1 MRGLANILRHAAG
14 VATVLCFLLT
24 TAIFAQFDTATVLG
38 TVRDDSGNAVV
49 GARVTLTNLG
59 TGIEATATT
68 DENGAYQFLNVKLG
82 TYKVSA
88 EAKGFSTA
96 VASGITA
103 TVGARQRVDL
113 TLKVGALTETVQ
125 VTDAASLVETETS
138 DRGQIIN
145 RQQIVELPLNGRQYS
160 ALALLSTGIRQS
172 TLAQNVDS
180 QGGDAREGSFNA
192 NGLRSTFNNFLLDG
206 VDNNSYG
213 TSNQNFSNQAM
224 QVSPD
229 ALEEFKVVTNNM
241 SAEFGR
247 SGGAVINASVK
258 SGTNQLHGSLWEF
271 VRNTN
276 LNAIGFFKP
285 LGGVKPVLQ
294 RNQFGGVVGGP
305 IRRNK
310 TFFFLS
316 YEGFREVS
324 RVPVFSSLPT
334 LNDRIGLF
342 DKPVRNPLTNET
354 FAANTPIPTN
364 KITPFGLKVLADLPT
379 PTIAGRANNFQY
391 SPRSKDFNDKFDL
404 KFDHHF
410 NARINAFMRIGQ
422 RKSNVFNEPV
432 IPGPSGGS
440 GNGFTRV
447 LNQQLAGAVT
457 WTPTASSLLEFR
469 LGLTRTRAGKQPVG
483 IGGPSMK
490 TLFGITGLPE
500 DATLT
505 GPLTTQNITGF
516 TSLGRRASNPQWQ
529 HPFVVNPKVNYSF
542 MLGRHS
548 LKTGYEYQRIHTEI
562 MDVNPL
568 YGQDVYG
575 GNFSRPTNGV
585 ADSATYNV
593 ADFLFG
599 LRSQYQLVNFFIA
612 QYRQR
617 MHFGYVQDD
626 FKVNSKLTLNL
637 GMRYEYAT
645 PQWERD
651 NRVSNFDPATN
662 AIVTPTGNSLAQ
674 RSLLNP
680 DRNNWG
686 PRIGFAYSGPFKVT
700 ARGGFGIS
708 YNHFNRAG
716 TSNLLAVNGPQVV
729 NGVTNQLPTDA
740 TFRTTLQGY
749 PADFT
754 SPSSFRPLNAS
765 VKYIPRD
772 LPSSYVQSW
781 FLSLQREVARNTL
794 VDIAYVGNR
803 AVKLPMVADLN
814 QARPNGT
821 TENATLQARRRIA
834 TFAAIN
840 AYFPGGWSNY
850 HGLQARIERR
860 VAGGLYVLNSFTW
873 SKAMDNSSQVLENPN
888 GNSPGP
894 QNYFNLAAEKGVS
907 AYDQTLTNVTS
918 VVWDAPLGKGRR
930 FGDKMPAV
938 ADAVVGGWQL
948 SFINDMWSGQPI
960 TLTYSPAAAFQ
971 VGSSNPRPNVVGEV
985 LAPDGQ
991 RTITNYFNAAN
1002 VVIPTDRSQ
1011 PFGNAGRNI
1020 ARSHSF
1026 YQVDLGL
1033 HKNFRLPWEG
1043 TKLQF
1048 RGEFF
1053 NLLNKTNFFPADGNR
1068 SNASFGAI
1076 NRTFAPRQIQL
1087 ALKLTF

>member
-1 MRGLANILRHAAG
+1 MKCFSRLLRRAAEVG
-14 VATVLCFLLT
+14 VVLCFLFT
-24 TAIFAQFDTATVLG
+24 TQSFAQFDTAAVLG
-38 TVRDDSGNAVV
+38 TIRDASDNVV
-49 GARVTLTNLG
+49 AGAKVTLTNSG
-59 TGIEATATT
+59 TGITATAMT
-68 DENGAYQFLNVKLG
+68 DENGNYQFLNVKIG

-88 EAKGFSTA
+88 EMTGFSTA
-96 VASGITA
+96 VTDAL
-103 TVGARQRVDL
+103 TVTVNARQRVDMV
-113 TLKVGALTETVQ
+113 LKVGSLTETVQ
-125 VTDAASLVETETS
+125 VTGGVSLVEGESS
-138 DRGQIIN
+138 DRGQVIN

-247 SGGAVINASVK
+247 SGGATINASVK
-258 SGTNQLHGSLWEF
+258 SGTNQFHGALWEF

-276 LNAIGFFKP
+276 FNAVGFFKP

-294 RNQFGGVVGGP
+294 RNQFGGVMGGP
-305 IRRNK
+305 IRRNS

-324 RVPVFSSLPT
+324 RVPVFTSIPT

-354 FAANTPIPTN
+354 FAANTAIPTN
-364 KITPFGLKVLADLPT
+364 KITPFALQVLKNLPT

-404 KFDHHF
+404 KFDQQI
-410 NARINAFMRIGQ
+410 NARTTAFVRIGQ

-432 IPGPSGGS
+432 IPGASGGS

-447 LNQQLAGAVT
+447 LNQQIAGAIT
-457 WTPTASSLLEFR
+457 RTPTTTSLLEFR
-469 LGLTRTRAGKQPVG
+469 MGITRTRAGKEPVG

-490 TLFGITGLPE
+490 ELFGITGLPE
-500 DATLT
+500 DRTLT

-516 TSLGRRASNPQWQ
+516 TSLGRRPSNPQWQ
-529 HPFVVNPKVNYSF
+529 HPFVINPKVNYSF
-542 MLGRHS
+542 LKGRHS
-548 LKTGYEYQRIHTEI
+548 IKTGYEYQSINTEI

-568 YGQDVYG
+568 YGQDTYG
-575 GNFSRPTNGV
+575 GNFSRPTGGV
-585 ADSATYNV
+585 ADSTTYNL

-599 LRSQYQLVNFFIA
+599 LRSQYALVNFFIA

-637 GMRYEYAT
+637 GVRYEYAT

-651 NRVSNFDPATN
+651 NKVSNFDPVTN
-662 AIVTPTGNSLAQ
+662 TIIAPTGNSLAQ

-686 PRIGFAYSGPFKVT
+686 PRLGFAYSGPLKIT

-708 YNHFNRAG
+708 FNHFNRAG

-729 NGVTNQLPTDA
+729 NGVFNQLPTDA
-740 TFRTTLQGY
+740 TFRTTGQGY
-749 PADFT
+749 PTDFT

-781 FLSLQREVARNTL
+781 FLSLQREIARNTL
-794 VDIAYVGNR
+794 LDVAYVGNR
-803 AVKLPMVADLN
+803 AVKLPMVADFN
-814 QARPNGT
+814 QARPNGV
-821 TENATLQARRRIA
+821 TENATLQARRRIT

-850 HGLQARIERR
+850 HGLQARFERR
-860 VAGGLYVLNSFTW
+860 VSGGLYLLNSFTW
-873 SKAMDNSSQVLENPN
+873 SKAMDNSAQVLENPN

-894 QNYFNLAAEKGVS
+894 QNYFNLAAEKGLS

-918 VVWDAPLGKGRR
+918 VVWDTPLGKGRR
-930 FGDKMPAV
+930 FGADMNAI
-938 ADAVVGGWQL
+938 ADAVVGGWQM
-948 SFINDMWSGQPI
+948 SFINNMWSGQPI
-960 TLTYSPAAAFQ
+960 TLTYAPAAAFG
-971 VGSSNPRPNVVGEV
+971 VGSSNPRPNVIGDA
-985 LAPDGQ
+985 LAPADQ
-991 RTITNYFNAAN
+991 RTITNYFNLNN
-1002 VVIPTDRSQ
+1002 VVIPTDRSL
-1011 PFGNAGRNI
+1011 PFGNAGRNTV
-1020 ARSHSF
+1020 RSHPYF
-1026 YQVDLGL
+1026 QLDFGL

-1053 NLLNKTNFFPADGNR
+1053 NFLNKTNFYPANGNR
-1068 SNASFGAI
+1068 SSAAFGTI
-1076 NRTFAPRQIQL
+1076 NRTFDPRQIQL
-1087 ALKLTF
+1087 AMKLTF